1 LRIARRYVRVPPPA
15 KTVRTALRIFGIA
28 LATVL
33 LLSVVA
39 ALSGWWMIH
48 RTLPKLDG
56 AVALPGLRAEVRVE
70 RDAMG
75 VPHIRAQSL
84 EDLLIAQGYVVA
96 QDRLWQMDLLR
107 RVAAGELSEI
117 FGAVAYDHD
126 VESRTLGFAQ
136 AADAAVAAMP
146 PDRRA
151 MLEAYARGV
160 NLYIEQRSG
169 RLPTEFLLLRYQP
182 RPWAARD
189 TLLIS
194 ANLYKELTGF
204 WNDQILRAE
213 VSQAVGPELAND
225 LYAATADSR
234 WDHPLVGLPPEP
246 VKGAPAR
253 PAKPARRPAK
263 LLEDSPLED
272 AAQLPFAPA
281 SPWSPEDGPLPVLDD
296 GFRGAGGS
304 NNWVVNGGR
313 TNSGH
318 PILANDTHL
327 TFTAPCIWYLVH
339 LTAPG
344 WNVKGFTFPGG
355 PLVVIGHNERI
366 AWGFTNNFA
375 DVLDVY
381 TETFNPQNWLEYRVN
396 GQWQKATVRR
406 EVIRVRG
413 EADRNL
419 DVIVTRHGPVIR
431 RDGNTGYAIRWT
443 ATEPGGLDVSYFLL
457 GGAKNWDEFRAI
469 LRETPGPAQNAVYAD
484 VDGHIGYMM
493 SARVPTRRQP
503 TGGVPVPGDTD
514 DHEWTGYI
522 PRDEL
527 PQLYDPPEGLIATAN
542 ARVVGPDYKWYLTD
556 NWMAPY
562 RTARIYELL
571 DGRKDLRSED
581 FINIETDI
589 YTYPQV
595 QLAQELNNAL
605 RRVRA
610 TDPRNKQLIRSAAG
624 WDGRAATDSVLMSF
638 LEFTRR
644 ALLYNLLH
652 KRLGA
657 NVDKYAWMR
666 AGVFLENVLRDRP
679 ARWLP
684 PGFHNYDELLVSS
697 ADLAVK
703 QMARQSHSNDF
714 QQWEWGAFNQLRMY
728 HPLGRDGVLRREL
741 SIGPLPIS
749 GSIFSVKQIT
759 RTFGPSMRFVAD
771 LSNFDGSLMNIT
783 MGQSGQYLSPNYRDQ
798 FDAWYEGRGIP
809 SKFSDAGEQPQVVHT
824 LRLVP
829 APRP

>member
-1 LRIARRYVRVPPPA
+1 MRTSLRF
-15 KTVRTALRIFGIA
+15 LRFA
-28 LATVL
+28 FAAAFLLA
-33 LLSVVA
+33 VVA
-39 ALSGWWMIH
+39 ILTGWWTIR
-48 RTLPKLDG
+48 RTLPQLDG
-56 AVALPGLRAEVRVE
+56 SAVLPGLRAEVQVQ
-70 RDAMG
+70 RDALG

-84 EDLLIAQGYVVA
+84 EDLLTAQGYVVA

-117 FGAVAYDHD
+117 FGEVAYDHD

-151 MLEAYARGV
+151 MLDAYARGV
-160 NLYIEQRSG
+160 NLYIEQRGG
-169 RLPTEFLLLRYQP
+169 RLPVEFLLLRYKP

-189 TLLIS
+189 TLLIA

-204 WNDQILRAE
+204 WNEQMLRAE
-213 VSQAVGPELAND
+213 VSQVVGPELAND

-234 WDHPLVGLPPEP
+234 WDHPLVGLAPEP
-246 VKGAPAR
+246 VKGTPAR

-263 LLEDSPLED
+263 LLEDTPLEH
-272 AAQLPFAPA
+272 AAQLPSAP
-281 SPWSPEDGPLPVLDD
+281 SSQWSPADGPLPVLDD

-304 NNWVVNGGR
+304 NNWVVNGSR
-313 TNSGH
+313 TSSGH
-318 PILANDTHL
+318 PLLANDTHL
-327 TFTAPCIWYLVH
+327 TFTAPCIWYLLH

-381 TETFNPQNWLEYRVN
+381 TESFNPLDPLAYRVN
-396 GQWQKATVRR
+396 GEWQRATVRH

-419 DVIVTRHGPVIR
+419 DVILTRHGPVVR

-443 ATEPGGLDVSYFLL
+443 ATDPGGLDASYFLL
-457 GGAKNWDEFRAI
+457 GGAENWDEFRAI
-469 LRETPGPAQNAVYAD
+469 LREAPGPAQNAVYAD
-484 VDGHIGYMM
+484 VDGNIGYIM
-493 SARVPTRRQP
+493 SARVPTRRLP
-503 TGGVPVPGDTD
+503 TGGIPVPGDTD

-522 PRDEL
+522 PRDAL
-527 PQLYDPPEGLIATAN
+527 PQLYNPPEGLIATAN

-556 NWMAPY
+556 NWMVPY
-562 RTARIYELL
+562 RTTRIYELL
-571 DGRKDLRSED
+571 DGRKNLRPED
-581 FINIETDI
+581 FIQIETDI
-589 YTYPQV
+589 YSYPQV
-595 QLAQELNNAL
+595 QIAQELAKA
-605 RRVRA
+605 RRKVRA
-610 TDPRNKQLIRSAAG
+610 ADPRTSQFLRIVTK
-624 WDGRAATDSVLMSF
+624 WDGRAAMDSVMMSF

-644 ALLYNLLH
+644 ALLYNLLRP
-652 KRLGA
+652 RLGA

-666 AGVFLENVLRDRP
+666 AGVFLEKVLRERP

-684 PGFHNYDELLVSS
+684 PGFHNYDELLISS
-697 ADLAVK
+697 ADLAVNS
-703 QMARQSHSNDF
+703 MSRESHTNDVPR
-714 QQWEWGAFNQLRMY
+714 WEWGAFNQLRMF
-728 HPLGRDGVLRREL
+728 HPLGREGLLRRVL
-741 SIGPLPIS
+741 SIGPMPIS
-749 GSIFSVKQIT
+749 GSIFSVKQIA

-809 SKFSDAGEQPQVVHT
+809 SRFSPGAEHSQVVHT
-824 LRLVP
+824 LRLLP
-829 APRP
+829 APPP